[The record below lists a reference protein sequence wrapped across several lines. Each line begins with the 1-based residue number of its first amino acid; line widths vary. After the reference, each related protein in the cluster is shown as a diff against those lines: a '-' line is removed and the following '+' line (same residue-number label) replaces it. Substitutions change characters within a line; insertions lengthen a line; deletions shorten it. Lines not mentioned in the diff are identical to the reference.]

1 MNFDFEVF
9 TPFTFTV
16 FVPNKS
22 FDKIASSD
30 VYSDCFKFSDDIYLD
45 FVCVCSSELSVSV
58 DVFIS
63 HSSAQSCPSTKYFMR
78 NFNLSFSSP
87 DDVSDKNLVN
97 NVLYNVW
104 DKISYDL
111 YDYSLSLIQTELDFE
126 SYRSDVYDADYLS
139 E

>member
-16 FVPNKS
+16 FVPNSS
-22 FDKIASSD
+22 FDKISSSES
-30 VYSDCFKFSDDIYLD
+30 YSDCFKFSDDIFLD
-45 FVCVCSSELSVSV
+45 FVCVRDTDFSVSV

-63 HSSAQSCPSTKYFMR
+63 HSSSKSCPASKHFMR
-78 NFNLSFSSP
+78 NFNLSFSNS
-87 DDVSDKNLVN
+87 DDVLDKNLIN

-126 SYRSDVYDADYLS
+126 SYRSAVNNSDFLS
-139 E
+139 D